1 MTEPA
6 EALAKSIAHYAT
18 HETASPQLRRL
29 PIFAVPQEGNDIFAS
44 LLEKLDVAQAS
55 AATRPSP

>member
-18 HETASPQLRRL
+18 HEASSRQLRRL
-29 PIFAVPQEGNDIFAS
+29 PVFAVPQEGSDIFAS
-44 LLEKLDVAQAS
+44 LLEKLDEAQAS
-55 AATRPSP
+55 AATGSHA

>member
-18 HETASPQLRRL
+18 GETASRQLPRL
-29 PIFAVPQEGNDIFAS
+29 LIFAVPQEGNAILAS
-44 LLEKLDVAQAS
+44 LLKQLDVAQAS
-55 AATRPSP
+55 AATRPPP